1 METLAAIPGVL
12 AAPSRRPST
21 MSDAPGTDP
30 VEALVRRAQAGD
42 ASSFAGLY
50 ERFHD
55 KIFRYVYFKTGNPN
69 DAEDITEDVFLR
81 MLESINS
88 FRWKGHPFSS
98 WLFRIAHNLIVDHF
112 RKRSRQ
118 KNTPLDDAGELAG
131 ASSHDLEADLDIKL
145 SVERVQFAME
155 GLTDLQKEVMSLRF
169 AAGLSVRET
178 AEAVGKRENAVKA
191 LQHAAIKKLRVLL
204 GARTDGPQDR
214 VVPNWSPE

>member
-1 METLAAIPGVL
+1 
-12 AAPSRRPST
+12 

-30 VEALVRRAQAGD
+30 VENLVRRAQDGD
-42 ASSFAGLY
+42 ATSFAELY

-55 KIFRYVYFKTGNPN
+55 KIFRYIYFKTGNPN

-118 KNTPLDDAGELAG
+118 KNTPLDDAGDLAG
-131 ASSHDLEADLDIKL
+131 ATSHEIEAELDVKL
-145 SVERVQFAME
+145 AIERVHLAME
-155 GLTDLQKEVMSLRF
+155 GLTDLQKEVMSMRF

-204 GARTDGPQDR
+204 GALGDGTQDR
-214 VVPNWSPE
+214 IVPNWSAE

>member
-1 METLAAIPGVL
+1 
-12 AAPSRRPST
+12 

-30 VEALVRRAQAGD
+30 IEALVRRAQDGD
-42 ASSFAGLY
+42 ATSFGRLY
-50 ERFHD
+50 ELFHD
-55 KIFRYVYFKTGNPN
+55 KIFRYVYFKTGNSN

-118 KNTPLDDAGELAG
+118 KNTPLDDLDELAG

-145 SVERVQFAME
+145 SVDRVHLAME

-204 GARTDGPQDR
+204 GARSDGQQDR